1 MTTDVKLERRSESRV
16 VITGVSQG
24 QIVAMSRPDK
34 QADAPKKE
42 KKPGSA
48 VQALPQ

>member
-1 MTTDVKLERRSESRV
+1 V
-16 VITGVSQG
+16 VITGLAEG

-42 KKPGSA
+42 KKAGSA